1 MHELSIAQS
10 ILSIAEKSVPTGS
23 KEKVVAVS
31 LQIGELSSIETEA
44 LLFAFDAIKSN
55 TILEAAEL
63 KIEILPGEAVCNS
76 CNNVFHL
83 SSYATSCPNCNSYS
97 VSITKG
103 KEMKI
108 VSITMED

>member
-10 ILSIAEKSVPTGS
+10 ILSIAEKSVPPGS
-23 KEKVVAVS
+23 KEKVVAVT
-31 LQIGELSSIETEA
+31 LQVGELSSIETEA

-55 TILEAAEL
+55 TILQHAEM
-63 KIEILPGEAVCNS
+63 KIETIPGEAVCNS
-76 CNNVFHL
+76 CHNVFHL
-83 SSYATSCPNCNSYS
+83 NSYATACPNCNSYS

-108 VSITMED
+108 VSLTMED